1 MSEVEVRQAIAAERR
16 ELAALLG
23 GLPPGR
29 WDAASLCAGWRVREV
44 VAHVTMPFRLS
55 GGQFAI
61 GMLAAAGSFNR
72 MADRYAR
79 RDAAELSPQ
88 QLVDCLRD
96 NAAHPWKPPAAG
108 VLGALSH
115 DVIHGLDITAALDLD
130 RHVPEQR
137 LRLVL
142 DGVTP
147 RQVRYFGADLRG
159 VQLRATDLDWS
170 FGAGSSVTGAAED
183 LLLVLC
189 GRTLPSGRL
198 HGQQSPRFT
207 TP

>member
-1 MSEVEVRQAIAAERR
+1 MTEVEVRQAIAAERR
-16 ELAALLG
+16 ELAALLEA
-23 GLPPGR
+23 LPPGR
-29 WDAASLCAGWRVREV
+29 WDAASLCAGWRAREV
-44 VAHVTMPFRLS
+44 VAHMTMPFRLS
-55 GGQFAI
+55 HGQFAI

-79 RDAAELSPQ
+79 RDAAVLSPQ

-96 NAAHPWKPPAAG
+96 NAEHPWKPPGAG

-137 LRLVL
+137 LRPVL
-142 DGVTP
+142 DGVRP
-147 RQVRYFGADLRG
+147 RQVRYFGADLHG

-170 FGAGSSVTGAAED
+170 FGGGSPVTGTAED

-198 HGQQSPRFT
+198 HGQQSHRFT
-207 TP
+207 TR